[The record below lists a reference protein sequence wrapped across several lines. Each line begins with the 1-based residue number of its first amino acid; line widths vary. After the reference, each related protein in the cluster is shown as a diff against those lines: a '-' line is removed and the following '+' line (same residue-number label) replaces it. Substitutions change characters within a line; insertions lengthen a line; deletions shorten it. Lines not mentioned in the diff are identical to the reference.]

1 MTLSSDLK
9 MANHCVQACNTA
21 NRTLGMIKRTIQFR
35 DPATLLQLYKSLV
48 RPHLEYCS
56 PVWSPYYV
64 KDKQLIEKVQH
75 RFTKLFPDL
84 SGMSYMDRLDSLG
97 LWTLEER
104 RNRTDL
110 IEVFKM
116 MKGISSVSPE
126 RFFVTSTVG
135 STRGHS
141 LKLVKPQ
148 CEGLTR
154 QNFFSVRVINR

>member
-1 MTLSSDLK
+1 
-9 MANHCVQACNTA
+9 
-21 NRTLGMIKRTIQFR
+21 
-35 DPATLLQLYKSLV
+35 
-48 RPHLEYCS
+48 
-56 PVWSPYYV
+56 
-64 KDKQLIEKVQH
+64 
-75 RFTKLFPDL
+75 
-84 SGMSYMDRLDSLG
+84 MSYMDRLDSLG

-126 RFFVTSTVG
+126 RFFVTSTVRR
-135 STRGHS
+135 TRGHS

-154 QNFFSVRVINR
+154 QNFFSVRVINRWNALPEAAVAAETINSFKNQLSKLRRNKMGFFMD